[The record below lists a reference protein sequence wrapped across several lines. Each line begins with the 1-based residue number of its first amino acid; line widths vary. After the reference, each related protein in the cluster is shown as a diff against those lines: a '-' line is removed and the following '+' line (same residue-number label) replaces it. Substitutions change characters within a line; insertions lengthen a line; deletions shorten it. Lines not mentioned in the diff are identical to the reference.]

1 MTNLFHCGFAFRAWL
16 AFLHLAFCAL
26 PICAQTSTGTAP
38 DEGIQSR
45 PSNVVLLRGGRVVVS
60 PERELEKADVLI
72 RDGKI
77 AEVAA
82 TIAPPVG
89 AEVID
94 CQDKTLY
101 AAFIDP
107 LVDFSVATTARPDD
121 HWNTFITPQRAA
133 AGALPS
139 DDKIAAQYRRAG
151 FGAILLAPSDNIIK
165 GSSAVVTTAKL
176 PTAQTVLRAQAFQ
189 HIALV
194 KERSER
200 SGYPNSPMG
209 VVALTRQT
217 LSDAQW
223 YQQAQQAFRADASLP
238 SPDKNGALEA
248 LGPLVRGEQ
257 VALFDSGNELYAL
270 RADRMAREFNLRAV
284 IRGSGR
290 EYRRMDAITET
301 GRTFIVPVDF
311 PRAPEVTTLDAATSA
326 SLQALMHWHLAPENP
341 ARLEAANVN
350 FVITASGLSS
360 PTELLDAVRK
370 AIARGLSPQT
380 ALSALT
386 TRTARLLEVDHL
398 VGSIERGKLANILI
412 ASGPLWDKK
421 STIQETWVQGK
432 RYQWQDKPDIDGSG
446 RWKLTLQADGNLPTE
461 LELQL
466 DSMTD
471 KPKGT
476 LGLPGEIDKAAKTAG
491 TRPGR
496 RGEPKGEA
504 KDETKADAQEAGK
517 EPAKVEAVDK
527 PEKPT
532 ELKKPDSDNPPIDD
546 NKPVVPAPVDQPKP
560 DAATPKA
567 DKPATAQPAE
577 GQAVDAAATAGDK
590 QPEEADK
597 PVKTAELKQLAASD
611 YRIEANFEAKKLV
624 DDQKG
629 TGRLALTLLKTE
641 DGKQSL
647 IGRILWPNGQVTTLT
662 GQPAADKKDEA
673 KKPDDKKPDDT
684 KPENNSEDKKAD
696 DKKADDKKV
705 EVLCEVNYPL
715 GAFGIAAAPAQPE
728 WLLIQGGTV
737 WTADVAGTLEN
748 TDVLVHRGIIR
759 EIGKGLKAPEG
770 ATIVDATGKHVSPGI
785 IDCHSHMATDGGVNE
800 SGQAITAEVRVGDFI
815 DCNDM
820 NIYYQLAGGVT
831 CANVLH
837 GSANPIGGQN
847 QVIKLRWGAT
857 DEAMK
862 MREAPPGI
870 KFALGE
876 NVKQS
881 NWGERA
887 SGRYPQTRMGV
898 EQIFRDRFEAAKL
911 YKAARSAGGS
921 SRGLP
926 FRRDY
931 ELDAIVEILDK
942 QRWIHCHSYRQ
953 DEILTFL
960 RVLEEYG
967 ITVGSLQHILE
978 GYKVADAMAK
988 HGATGSTFSDWWAYK
1003 FEVLDAIPYN
1013 GALMHRAGIIVSF
1026 NSDDDELARHLNH
1039 EAAKAVKYG
1048 GLKPEEAIQF
1058 VTLNPAKQL
1067 RIDQYVG
1074 SITVGKQADIVVWSS
1089 SPLSTLSR
1097 CEQTWIDGKKYFDRA
1112 VDAEART
1119 QADELRR
1126 QLVAKVLESG
1136 EKTGGDGRDRRD
1148 PSLWFARY
1156 DEFCNHVGH
1165 SHDDEAM
1172 HDHDH
1177 EHEQAEEQSQAEA
1190 AQR

>member
-1 MTNLFHCGFAFRAWL
+1 MTSLYRHGFARFFPWAALCWALVCNHPSAWS
-16 AFLHLAFCAL
+16 
-26 PICAQTSTGTAP
+26 QTGTAP

-45 PSNVVLLRGGRVVVS
+45 PAAVVLLKGGHVVVS
-60 PERELEKADVLI
+60 PERELDSADVLI

-82 TIAPPVG
+82 SITPPPD

-94 CQDKTLY
+94 CTGKTLY

-107 LVDFSVATTARPDD
+107 IVEVAIPTTARPDD
-121 HWNTFITPQRAA
+121 HWNTFITPQRTAVSSLPADDKVA
-133 AGALPS
+133 AG
-139 DDKIAAQYRRAG
+139 YRKAG
-151 FGAILLAPSDNIIK
+151 FGAIVLAPSDNIIK
-165 GSSAVVTTAKL
+165 GTSAVVTTAKL
-176 PTAQTVLRAQAFQ
+176 PPAQTVLRPQAFQ
-189 HIALV
+189 HMALV

-200 SGYPNSPMG
+200 GGYPNSPMG

-223 YQQAQQAFRADASLP
+223 YQQAQQAFHADSSLP
-238 SPDKNGALEA
+238 APDKNGALEA

-257 VALFDSGNELYAL
+257 TALFDSGNELYAL
-270 RADRMAREFNLRAV
+270 RADRMAREFNLRAI

-290 EYRRMDAITET
+290 EYRRMDAIVES

-311 PRAPEVTTLDAATSA
+311 PRAPEVSTLDAAASA
-326 SLQALMHWHLAPENP
+326 SLQALMHWQLAPENP

-350 FVITASGLSS
+350 FVLTASGLSS
-360 PTELLDAVRK
+360 PTDLLEAVRK

-386 TRTARLLEVDHL
+386 TRTARLLEIDHL

-432 RYQWQDKPDIDGSG
+432 RYEWQDKPEIDASA
-446 RWKLTLQADGNLPTE
+446 RWKLTVNAEGNLPKE

-466 DSMTD
+466 ESMTD
-471 KPKGT
+471 KPKGMI
-476 LGLPGEIDKAAKTAG
+476 GLSGEIEKAAKSAAPAG
-491 TRPGR
+491 RPAR
-496 RGEPKGEA
+496 RGESKEDT
-504 KDETKADAQEAGK
+504 KDDTK
-517 EPAKVEAVDK
+517 EPVKPTDK
-527 PEKPT
+527 PEKPL
-532 ELKKPDSDNPPIDD
+532 ELKKPDSDNPPKDD
-546 NKPVVPAPVDQPKP
+546 SKPVVPAPVDKADAPKP
-560 DAATPKA
+560 DEPKDGA
-567 DKPATAQPAE
+567 EKSEPDKEKPTDAE
-577 GQAVDAAATAGDK
+577 KSANAV
-590 QPEEADK
+590 
-597 PVKTAELKQLAASD
+597 ELKGLTASD
-611 YRIEANFEAKKLV
+611 YRIESSFDAKKLV

-629 TGRLALTLLKTE
+629 TGRLSLTLLKSD

-647 IGRILWPNGQVTTLT
+647 IGRILWPSGEVTTLT
-662 GQPAADKKDEA
+662 GQLQAADKQDQDKQDED
-673 KKPDDKKPDDT
+673 KKKNEKATEEKKDDKKDT
-684 KPENNSEDKKAD
+684 EKKSE
-696 DKKADDKKV
+696 V
-705 EVLCEVNYPL
+705 VCEVNYPL
-715 GAFGIAAAPAQPE
+715 GAFGVATAPTQPE
-728 WLLIQGGTV
+728 WLLIKGGTV
-737 WTADVAGTLEN
+737 WTADAQGTLEN
-748 TDVLVHRGIIR
+748 TDVLVHRGIIK
-759 EIGKGLKAPEG
+759 EVGKGLTAPEG

-800 SGQAITAEVRVGDFI
+800 SGQAITAEVRIGDFI
-815 DCNDM
+815 DSNDM

-831 CANVLH
+831 CANILH

-847 QVIKLRWGAT
+847 QVIKLRWGAS

-862 MREAPPGI
+862 MREAPQGI

-881 NWGERA
+881 NFGERA

-911 YKAARSAGGS
+911 YKAARAAGGS
-921 SRGLP
+921 AKGLP

-931 ELDAIVEILDK
+931 ELDAIVEILDR
-942 QRWIHCHSYRQ
+942 QRWVHCHSYRQ
-953 DEILTFL
+953 DEILAFL
-960 RVLEEYG
+960 RVLDDYG
-967 ITVGSLQHILE
+967 VTVGSLQHILE

-1003 FEVLDAIPYN
+1003 FEVIDAIPYN

-1074 SITVGKQADIVVWSS
+1074 SIAVGKQADLVVWSG

-1097 CEQTWIDGKKYFDRA
+1097 CEQTWIDGRKYFDRE
-1112 VDAEART
+1112 VDAGSRKA
-1119 QADELRR
+1119 ADDLRR
-1126 QLVAKVLESG
+1126 KLIAKVIDSG
-1136 EKTGGDGRDRRD
+1136 EKTAGDGRDRRD
-1148 PSLWFARY
+1148 PSLWFVRY
-1156 DEFCNHVGH
+1156 DEFCHHVGH
-1165 SHDDEAM
+1165 DHDDEGEHM
-1172 HDHDH
+1172 HDHES
-1177 EHEQAEEQSQAEA
+1177 EHADAETENAGK
-1190 AQR
+1190 